1 MAQAQTDGSEGA
13 PPSVATS
20 ASDAHQALEPASMA
34 SALYDSLTG
43 LPNRALMED
52 RLAQAALVYRQQGS
66 MAVFGVIGLDDFRAI
81 NDRYGTS
88 AGDFVL
94 QEMAR
99 RMSKCL
105 RAGDSLGRLGGDT
118 FGLLMCGLEDESPC
132 EAEFKRLLA
141 VLSEPVT
148 LPSGESISLTATI
161 GVAMY
166 PDHGVDGVIAQAEDA
181 LRDAKESSRGS
192 FQYAPPPNPLRL
204 LKRLGYA

>member
-1 MAQAQTDGSEGA
+1 MTPAQTDGSEA
-13 PPSVATS
+13 TPPSDAPMANDES
-20 ASDAHQALEPASMA
+20 QASEAAPSS

-43 LPNRALMED
+43 LPNRAQMED
-52 RLAQAALVYRQQGS
+52 RLAQAALVYRQKGY
-66 MAVFGVIGLDDFRAI
+66 MAVFAVIGLDGFRTI
-81 NDRYGTS
+81 NDCHGTA

-94 QEMAR
+94 QEMAG

-132 EAEFKRLLA
+132 EAEFKRWLA
-141 VLSEPVT
+141 AVSEPMT
-148 LPSGESISLTATI
+148 LPGGESISLTATI
-161 GVAMY
+161 GASMF

-192 FQYAPPPNPLRL
+192 FRYAPPPNPLRL

>member
-20 ASDAHQALEPASMA
+20 ASDAHQASEHASTA

-52 RLAQAALVYRQQGS
+52 RLAQAALVYRQQGY
-66 MAVFGVIGLDDFRAI
+66 MAAFAVTGLDGFRAI
-81 NDRYGTS
+81 NDRYGTD

-132 EAEFKRLLA
+132 EAEFKRWLA
-141 VLSEPVT
+141 AVSKPMT
-148 LPSGESISLTATI
+148 LPCGESISLTATI
-161 GVAMY
+161 GVGLF
-166 PDHGVDGVIAQAEDA
+166 PDHAVDGVIEQAEDA
-181 LRDAKESSRGS
+181 LRDAKLSSRGS
-192 FQYAPPPNPLRL
+192 FQFAPPPNSLRL
-204 LKRLGYA
+204 LKQLGLT

>member
-1 MAQAQTDGSEGA
+1 MAQAQTDGSEGT

-20 ASDAHQALEPASMA
+20 ASDAHQASEPASTA
-34 SALYDSLTG
+34 SALYDRLTG
-43 LPNRALMED
+43 LPNRALMEE
-52 RLAQAALVYRQQGS
+52 RLAQAAQIYRQQGY
-66 MAVFGVIGLDDFRAI
+66 MAVFAVIGLDGFRAI
-81 NDRYGTS
+81 NDRYGTA

-132 EAEFKRLLA
+132 EAEFKHWLA
-141 VLSEPVT
+141 AVSEPMT
-148 LPSGESISLTATI
+148 LPGGESISLTATI
-161 GVAMY
+161 GASMF

>member
-1 MAQAQTDGSEGA
+1 MAPAQMDGSDTT
-13 PPSVATS
+13 PPSDAPS
-20 ASDAHQALEPASMA
+20 ANDESQAPEAALLS

-43 LPNRALMED
+43 LPNRALMEH
-52 RLAQAALVYRQQGS
+52 RLAQAALVYRQQGY
-66 MAVFGVIGLDDFRAI
+66 MAVFAVIGLDGFRAI
-81 NDRYGTS
+81 NDRYGTG

-132 EAEFKRLLA
+132 EAEFKRFLA
-141 VLSEPVT
+141 ALSEPVT
-148 LPSGESISLTATI
+148 LPNGESISLTATI

-166 PDHGVDGVIAQAEDA
+166 PDHAVDGVIAQAEDA
-181 LRDAKESSRGS
+181 LRDAKEFSRGS
-192 FQYAPPPNPLRL
+192 FQYAPPPNPIRL